1 VKNRF
6 FLTINFLA
14 VLVASLVGIGVAH
27 GQSAGLAVGE
37 VTLHI
42 GQAVV
47 VSSSQAS
54 EVVRRGTLI
63 HAGDRIETAEGGHVH
78 IRFIDGAL
86 VSLRPTSR
94 LVVEDYQYNPQQ
106 VKQSLVRFRLDKGV
120 TRAISGAAA
129 EGAKDRFRLNT
140 PLVAIGVRGTDFVV
154 SSQFNQTIATVNQ
167 GAIVMTP
174 FGDGCSPQAL
184 GPCGSAFTRLL
195 TAEMVNTRMEF
206 RNTLAQP
213 ELKPFNGLKPPDMSV
228 ALADPRPP
236 EDPAATSREISRQAR
251 TPAAGDDV
259 VTAALV
265 QSAVKSASDASMA
278 VAQPQVPPA
287 PIVVT
292 PVVVPPVVVAPV
304 VVPPVVVAPVVV
316 PPVVVVPVVVAPVVV
331 PAPVVVVPAPVPL
344 PPPQLAWG
352 RWHSTA
358 LDATDFA
365 SSRSEAGQGRKATVG
380 DNDFI
385 LYRNPSGAAVA
396 PTGVA
401 NFNLQQAHARFTSP
415 SGALLP
421 AQVQSGSLMINF
433 GTSAYQTGLNVTSAA
448 TGNVGLQASGYINGD
463 GFFSS
468 RSATQVVAGAVAND
482 GKSAGY
488 LFEKAAAGGILSGIT
503 LWSR

>member
-1 VKNRF
+1 MSSNAVKNRF
-6 FLTINFLA
+6 FSTINFLA

-86 VSLRPTSR
+86 VSVRPTSR

-154 SSQFNQTIATVNQ
+154 STQVNQTIATVNQ

-174 FGDGCSPQAL
+174 FGEGCSPQAL

-228 ALADPRPP
+228 ALADPRPSA
-236 EDPAATSREISRQAR
+236 DPAATSREISRQAR

-304 VVPPVVVAPVVV
+304 VVP
-316 PPVVVVPVVVAPVVV
+316 
-331 PAPVVVVPAPVPL
+331 APVPL

-365 SSRSEAGQGRKATVG
+365 SSRSEAGQGRNATVG
-380 DNDFI
+380 NNDFI
-385 LYRNPSGAAVA
+385 LYRNPSGAAVV

-401 NFNLQQAHARFTSP
+401 NFDLQQAHARFTSP

-433 GTSAYQTGLNVTSAA
+433 GTNAYQTGLNVTSAA

>member
-1 VKNRF
+1 VIRRTFVSINLWLNQRSIFINAVKNRF
-6 FLTINFLA
+6 FSTINFLA
-14 VLVASLVGIGVAH
+14 VLVASLVGAGVARA
-27 GQSAGLAVGE
+27 QSAGLAVGE

-63 HAGDRIETAEGGHVH
+63 RPGDRIETAEGGHVH

-86 VSLRPTSR
+86 VSVRPTSR

-106 VKQSLVRFRLDKGV
+106 VEQSLVRFRLDKGV

-154 SSQFNQTIATVNQ
+154 STQLNQTIATVNQ

-174 FGDGCSPQAL
+174 FGDGCSPQAF
-184 GPCGSAFTRLL
+184 GPCGSAFARLL
-195 TAEMVNTRMEF
+195 TADMVNTLMEF
-206 RNTLAQP
+206 RSTLAQP
-213 ELKPFNGLKPPDMSV
+213 ELKPFNGIKPPDISV
-228 ALADPRPP
+228 ALADPRSST
-236 EDPAATSREISRQAR
+236 DPSATSREISRQAR

-265 QSAVKSASDASMA
+265 QSAVKTASDASMA
-278 VAQPQVPPA
+278 VAPPQA
-287 PIVVT
+287 PTAPLVVA
-292 PVVVPPVVVAPV
+292 PVVVAPV
-304 VVPPVVVAPVVV
+304 VVP
-316 PPVVVVPVVVAPVVV
+316 VVVPV
-331 PAPVVVVPAPVPL
+331 PVVVVPAPVPL

-352 RWHSTA
+352 RWYSGA

-365 SSRSEAGQGRKATVG
+365 SSRSEAGQGRNATVG

-385 LYRNPSGAAVA
+385 LYRNPSAVAVA
-396 PTGVA
+396 PTGVV
-401 NFNLQQAHARFTSP
+401 NFDLQQSHARFTSA

>member
-1 VKNRF
+1 MIRRTFVSLNLWLNDCPVSSNAVKNRF
-6 FLTINFLA
+6 FSTINFLA

-86 VSLRPTSR
+86 VSVRPTSR

-154 SSQFNQTIATVNQ
+154 STQVNQTIATVNQ

-228 ALADPRPP
+228 ALADPRPSA
-236 EDPAATSREISRQAR
+236 DPAATSREISRQAR

-304 VVPPVVVAPVVV
+304 VVP
-316 PPVVVVPVVVAPVVV
+316 
-331 PAPVVVVPAPVPL
+331 APVPL

-365 SSRSEAGQGRKATVG
+365 SSRSEAGQGRNATVG
-380 DNDFI
+380 NNDFI
-385 LYRNPSGAAVA
+385 LYRNPSGAAVV

-401 NFNLQQAHARFTSP
+401 NFDLQQAHARFTSP

-433 GTSAYQTGLNVTSAA
+433 GTNAYQTGLNVTSAA

>member
-1 VKNRF
+1 MKNHF
-6 FLTINFLA
+6 FSTINFLA

-86 VSLRPTSR
+86 VSVRPTSR

-154 SSQFNQTIATVNQ
+154 STQVNQTIATVNQ

-174 FGDGCSPQAL
+174 FGEGCSPQAL

-228 ALADPRPP
+228 ALADPRPSA
-236 EDPAATSREISRQAR
+236 DPAATSREISRQAR

-292 PVVVPPVVVAPV
+292 PVVVPPVVV
-304 VVPPVVVAPVVV
+304 
-316 PPVVVVPVVVAPVVV
+316 
-331 PAPVVVVPAPVPL
+331 PAPAVVVPAPVPL

-352 RWHSTA
+352 RWHRPA

-365 SSRSEAGQGRKATVG
+365 SSRSEAGQGRNATVG

-401 NFNLQQAHARFTSP
+401 NFDLQQAHARFTSP

-433 GTSAYQTGLNVTSAA
+433 GTNAYQTGLNVTSAA

>member
-1 VKNRF
+1 VIRRTFVSLNLWLNHYPISSNAVKNRF
-6 FLTINFLA
+6 FSTINFLA
-14 VLVASLVGIGVAH
+14 VLVSSLVGIGVAYAQ
-27 GQSAGLAVGE
+27 GAGLAVGE

-86 VSLRPTSR
+86 VSVRPTSR

-154 SSQFNQTIATVNQ
+154 STQFNQTIATVNQ

-174 FGDGCSPQAL
+174 FGEGCSPQAF
-184 GPCGSAFTRLL
+184 GPCGSAFARLL
-195 TAEMVNTRMEF
+195 TADMVNTLVEF

-213 ELKPFNGLKPPDMSV
+213 ELKSFNGIKPPDMSV
-228 ALADPRPP
+228 ALADPRPSA
-236 EDPAATSREISRQAR
+236 DPAATSREISRQAR

-278 VAQPQVPPA
+278 VAPPQVPTA
-287 PIVVT
+287 PIVIP
-292 PVVVPPVVVAPV
+292 PVVVP
-304 VVPPVVVAPVVV
+304 
-316 PPVVVVPVVVAPVVV
+316 PVVVAPVVV

-352 RWHSTA
+352 RWYSA
-358 LDATDFA
+358 PLDATDFA
-365 SSRSEAGQGRKATVG
+365 ASRSEAGQGRKATVG

-401 NFNLQQAHARFTSP
+401 NFDLQQAHARFTSP

>member
-1 VKNRF
+1 MKNHF
-6 FLTINFLA
+6 FSTINFLA

-54 EVVRRGTLI
+54 EVVRRGTPI

-86 VSLRPTSR
+86 VSVRPTSR

-154 SSQFNQTIATVNQ
+154 STQVNQTIATVNQ

-174 FGDGCSPQAL
+174 FGEGCSPQAL

-228 ALADPRPP
+228 ALADPRPSA
-236 EDPAATSREISRQAR
+236 DPAATSREISRQAR

-278 VAQPQVPPA
+278 VAPPQVPPA

-292 PVVVPPVVVAPV
+292 PVVVPPVVVAP
-304 VVPPVVVAPVVV
+304 
-316 PPVVVVPVVVAPVVV
+316 
-331 PAPVVVVPAPVPL
+331 VVVPAPVPL

-401 NFNLQQAHARFTSP
+401 NFDLQQAHARFTSP

>member
-1 VKNRF
+1 M
-6 FLTINFLA
+6 
-14 VLVASLVGIGVAH
+14 ASLFGIGVAH

-86 VSLRPTSR
+86 VSVRPTSR

-154 SSQFNQTIATVNQ
+154 STQVNQTIATVNQ

-228 ALADPRPP
+228 ALADPRPSA
-236 EDPAATSREISRQAR
+236 DPAATSREISRQAR

-278 VAQPQVPPA
+278 VAPPQVPPA

-292 PVVVPPVVVAPV
+292 PVVVPPVVVAP
-304 VVPPVVVAPVVV
+304 
-316 PPVVVVPVVVAPVVV
+316 
-331 PAPVVVVPAPVPL
+331 VVVPAPVPL

-385 LYRNPSGAAVA
+385 LYRNPSGAAVS

-401 NFNLQQAHARFTSP
+401 NFDLQQAHARFTSP

>member
-1 VKNRF
+1 MKNHF
-6 FLTINFLA
+6 FSTINFLA

-86 VSLRPTSR
+86 VSVRPTSR

-154 SSQFNQTIATVNQ
+154 STQVNQTIATVNQ

-228 ALADPRPP
+228 ALADPRPSA
-236 EDPAATSREISRQAR
+236 DPAATSREISRQAR

-278 VAQPQVPPA
+278 VAPPQVPPA

-292 PVVVPPVVVAPV
+292 PVVVPPVVVAP
-304 VVPPVVVAPVVV
+304 
-316 PPVVVVPVVVAPVVV
+316 
-331 PAPVVVVPAPVPL
+331 VVVPAPVPL

-365 SSRSEAGQGRKATVG
+365 SSRSEAGQGRNATVG
-380 DNDFI
+380 NNDFI
-385 LYRNPSGAAVA
+385 LYRNPSGAAVV

-401 NFNLQQAHARFTSP
+401 NFDLQQAHARFTSP

-433 GTSAYQTGLNVTSAA
+433 GTNAYQTGLNVTSAA

>member
-1 VKNRF
+1 MKNHF
-6 FLTINFLA
+6 FSTINFLA

-78 IRFIDGAL
+78 IRFLDGAL
-86 VSLRPTSR
+86 VSVRPTSR

-154 SSQFNQTIATVNQ
+154 STQVNQTIATVNQ

-174 FGDGCSPQAL
+174 FGEGCSPQAL

-228 ALADPRPP
+228 ALADPRPSA
-236 EDPAATSREISRQAR
+236 DPAATSREISRQAR

-278 VAQPQVPPA
+278 VAPPQVPPA

-292 PVVVPPVVVAPV
+292 PV

-352 RWHSTA
+352 RWHSAA

-365 SSRSEAGQGRKATVG
+365 SSRSEAGQGRNATVG

-385 LYRNPSGAAVA
+385 LYRNPSGAAVS

-401 NFNLQQAHARFTSP
+401 NFDLQQAHARFTSP

>member
-1 VKNRF
+1 MIRRTFVSLNLWLNDLPISSNAVKNRF

-86 VSLRPTSR
+86 VSVRPTSR

-154 SSQFNQTIATVNQ
+154 STQVNQTIATVNQ

-174 FGDGCSPQAL
+174 FGEGCSPQAL

-228 ALADPRPP
+228 ALADPRPSA
-236 EDPAATSREISRQAR
+236 DPAATSREISRQAR

-278 VAQPQVPPA
+278 VAPPQVPPA

-292 PVVVPPVVVAPV
+292 PVVVPPVVVAP
-304 VVPPVVVAPVVV
+304 
-316 PPVVVVPVVVAPVVV
+316 
-331 PAPVVVVPAPVPL
+331 VVVPAPVPL

-365 SSRSEAGQGRKATVG
+365 SSRSEAGQGRNATVG
-380 DNDFI
+380 NNDFI
-385 LYRNPSGAAVA
+385 LYRNPSGAAVV

-401 NFNLQQAHARFTSP
+401 NFDLQQAHARFTSP

-433 GTSAYQTGLNVTSAA
+433 GTNAYQTGLNVTSAA

>member
-1 VKNRF
+1 MKNHF
-6 FLTINFLA
+6 FSTINFLA

-78 IRFIDGAL
+78 IRFLDGAL
-86 VSLRPTSR
+86 VSVRPTSR

-154 SSQFNQTIATVNQ
+154 STQVNQTIATVNQ

-174 FGDGCSPQAL
+174 FGEGCSPQAL

-228 ALADPRPP
+228 ALADPRPSA
-236 EDPAATSREISRQAR
+236 DPAATSREISRQAR

-292 PVVVPPVVVAPV
+292 PVVVPPVVV
-304 VVPPVVVAPVVV
+304 
-316 PPVVVVPVVVAPVVV
+316 
-331 PAPVVVVPAPVPL
+331 PAPAVVVPAPVPL

-352 RWHSTA
+352 RWHRPA

-365 SSRSEAGQGRKATVG
+365 SSRSEAGQGRNATVG

-401 NFNLQQAHARFTSP
+401 NFDLQQAHARFTSP

-433 GTSAYQTGLNVTSAA
+433 GTNAYQTGLNVTSAA

>member
-1 VKNRF
+1 MIRRTFVSLNLWLNDCPVSSNAVKNRF

-14 VLVASLVGIGVAH
+14 DLVASLVGIGVAH

-86 VSLRPTSR
+86 VSVRPTSR

-174 FGDGCSPQAL
+174 FGEGCLPQAL

-228 ALADPRPP
+228 ALADPRPSA
-236 EDPAATSREISRQAR
+236 DPAATSREISRQAR

-278 VAQPQVPPA
+278 VAQPQVPQR
-287 PIVVT
+287 
-292 PVVVPPVVVAPV
+292 
-304 VVPPVVVAPVVV
+304 
-316 PPVVVVPVVVAPVVV
+316 
-331 PAPVVVVPAPVPL
+331 PL
-344 PPPQLAWG
+344 W
-352 RWHSTA
+352 
-358 LDATDFA
+358 
-365 SSRSEAGQGRKATVG
+365 
-380 DNDFI
+380 
-385 LYRNPSGAAVA
+385 
-396 PTGVA
+396 
-401 NFNLQQAHARFTSP
+401 
-415 SGALLP
+415 
-421 AQVQSGSLMINF
+421 
-433 GTSAYQTGLNVTSAA
+433 
-448 TGNVGLQASGYINGD
+448 
-463 GFFSS
+463 
-468 RSATQVVAGAVAND
+468 
-482 GKSAGY
+482 
-488 LFEKAAAGGILSGIT
+488 
-503 LWSR
+503 